1 MKAPPPTKEQE
12 ALLGHGLELDENGW
26 VLYSDTPEGEKLR
39 ENAATEPNFKKVSCR
54 FLAGPLKAPK
64 DAPKAV
70 YKCSKCKDIGWHSVP
85 KKEGLIECECRLNR
99 AIDRAI
105 AEAENDKA
113 RFKPFTLKT
122 YKPQNESQEKALRVC
137 KVFVKQW
144 PLCKRGI
151 MMCGPVGVGKTG
163 LLWATARECAHK
175 TRTAPTWELAADILS
190 KIRHTYNAPDGGETE
205 YQIVNRFARAKLL
218 LLDDLGV
225 EKESE
230 WSDGIFFRLLGDRHL
245 RELPT
250 LITTNWTEQGLVLD
264 GDYHGVPLKDR
275 IGARLYSR
283 LHESVVFVEMEGKD
297 RRL

>member
-1 MKAPPPTKEQE
+1 MKAPS
-12 ALLGHGLELDENGW
+12 W
-26 VLYSDTPEGEKLR
+26 
-39 ENAATEPNFKKVSCR
+39 FKGDIS
-54 FLAGPLKAPK
+54 KAPLAKYECRKCRDLGWIEVPNK
-64 DAPKAV
+64 DEQ
-70 YKCSKCKDIGWHSVP
+70 
-85 KKEGLIECECRLNR
+85 KKMYRPSLAECECRKRREIER
-99 AIDRAI
+99 AIKD
-105 AEAENDKA
+105 AEYAKS

-122 YKPQNESQEKALRVC
+122 YKPQNDSQHHALRVC
-137 KVFVKQW
+137 KAFVMKW

-175 TRTAPTWELAADILS
+175 TRTAPTWELAADLLS
-190 KIRHTYNAPDGGETE
+190 KIRHTYNDQNGAETE
-205 YQIVNRFARAKLL
+205 YQIVNRFSRAPLL

-250 LITTNWTEQGLVLD
+250 LITTNWTEQGLILD
-264 GDYHGVPLKDR
+264 GKPYGIPLKDR

>member
-1 MKAPPPTKEQE
+1 MKAPPLTPREKELHE
-12 ALLGHGLELDENGW
+12 AGLLRVDKNGW
-26 VLYSDTPEGEKLR
+26 IIEGPEEWHGPKR
-39 ENAATEPNFKKVSCR
+39 ATSQR
-54 FLAGPLKAPK
+54 PLKAPK

-70 YKCSKCKDIGWHSVP
+70 YACRKCKDLGWFEVP
-85 KKEGLIECECRLNR
+85 VGRLAECECRKTR
-99 AIDRAI
+99 IIEHAI
-105 AEAENDKA
+105 AQAEIEKS
-113 RFKPFTLKT
+113 RFSALTLKT
-122 YKPQNESQEKALRVC
+122 YKPQNESQKKALHIC
-137 KVFVKQW
+137 KEFVKRW
-144 PLCKRGI
+144 PLCKKGV

-163 LLWATARECAHK
+163 LLWATVRECAHK
-175 TRTAPTWELAADILS
+175 TKTAPTWELAADLLS
-190 KIRHTYNAPDGGETE
+190 KIRHTYNDQNGAETE
-205 YQIVNRFARAKLL
+205 YQIINRFARAPLL

-245 RELPT
+245 RQLPT

-283 LHESVVFVEMEGKD
+283 LHESVVIVEIHGKD